1 VRIGPALRR
10 GKLWNG
16 LWLLFVDTLAAED
29 VILGALAAAVAAATA
44 ADVVRAQDLVQRGE
58 GFMLV
63 HQLVRRP
70 GGEVLRSMLE
80 P

>member
-1 VRIGPALRR
+1 LRP
-10 GKLWNG
+10 
-16 LWLLFVDTLAAED
+16 
-29 VILGALAAAVAAATA
+29 ATA
-44 ADVVRAQDLVQRGE
+44 ADVVRAQDLVERGE

-63 HQLVRRP
+63 HQLVRP